1 MRTEGQSIDGTTV
14 VTIRS
19 AKAAHCG
26 CVDPRG
32 MRGGRLHLPTDGRA
46 TLSKSSRISGFYKRT
61 PEERLEIVAEFAG
74 LDDDEVAALRGGDS
88 VRLEAADKMIENVVG
103 LFHFPAAFAANF
115 RVDGVDRL
123 VPMVIEEPSVVA
135 ASSNAANL
143 LRDGEGIQTT
153 ATAPL
158 MIGQIQLCEVP
169 DLEADVEAIEH
180 KQRDLIQMANDAQP
194 RLVARGGGARS
205 LEVRRFE
212 ETELGPMLVVHL
224 LVDVCDA
231 MGANLVNGMVETLA
245 PEIEKLSGAN
255 AYLRI
260 LSNLADKRLVH
271 ATGRV
276 PLSKLERPKLGLSG
290 ADVADRIVRASI
302 FAEIDPYRAATH
314 NKGIMNGVDA
324 FLLAT
329 GQDWRAV
336 EAGAHAYFARP
347 EGYTA
352 MATWRR
358 EGDHLVGK
366 ITLPMQVGIVGGV
379 VKVHPVVRVMLK
391 VLGAERAS
399 DVGRIAASVGLAQ
412 NLAAIMALATE
423 GIQRGH
429 MSLHARNIAAAAGA
443 RAHEIDSIVA
453 EMIRRRS
460 INEDAARSILDES
473 KTEGESEQRPFTVD
487 DFRAAR
493 DRMWPGI
500 EALLESV
507 TEGGERPGSLGAMV
521 KYQLGTGGKRLRAV
535 IPLLVH
541 EALGGDPERA
551 VPFAAAL
558 ELLHNAMLIHDDAEN
573 RVRTRRGHDTLWV
586 RYGLDQAITCGDG
599 MVYLAL
605 TAIGHLPHPADQV
618 RRLERLLTRR
628 MLKASEAQVRALHRD
643 RTVDAWL
650 DLTRDRTGG
659 LFSLAMAGGAL
670 LAGADD
676 ALVEALEALGR
687 ELGITFQVQDELLDL
702 LGGER
707 RERGS
712 DIADGQM
719 GLLIAHCLQV
729 APPEDADR
737 LLKILHSP
745 RIQTDAPA
753 IDEALRLLEVHGSIA
768 FGAELIQEHRAQVE
782 RLAESAPVV
791 LQRLLRGLTDVF
803 LNPLVNRVSG

>member
-1 MRTEGQSIDGTTV
+1 MEEAS
-14 VTIRS
+14 S
-19 AKAAHCG
+19 LP
-26 CVDPRG
+26 PR
-32 MRGGRLHLPTDGRA
+32 GRA

-61 PEERLEIVAEFAG
+61 PDERLAIVAEFAG
-74 LDDDEVAALRGGDS
+74 LDEDEVAALRGGDS

-143 LRDGEGIQTT
+143 LRGGEGILTS

-169 DLEADVEAIEH
+169 DMDQAVTAIEAQQH
-180 KQRDLIQMANDAQP
+180 LLIQMANDAQP

-205 LEVRRFE
+205 LEVRRFD
-212 ETELGPMLVVHL
+212 ETELGPMLVIHL

-245 PEIEKLSGAN
+245 PEVEKLSGAN

-260 LSNLADKRLVH
+260 LSNLADRRLVH
-271 ATGRV
+271 ATGSV
-276 PLSKLERPKLGLSG
+276 PISQLDRPKLGLSG
-290 ADVADRIVRASI
+290 EEVADRIVRASI

-324 FLLAT
+324 FLVAT

-336 EAGAHAYFARP
+336 EAGAHAYVSRP

-358 EGDHLVGK
+358 EGDRLVGK

-399 DVGRIAASVGLAQ
+399 DVGRVAAAVGLAQ

-460 INEDAARSILDES
+460 INEDSARLILDENKS
-473 KTEGESEQRPFTVD
+473 EGSSDGQPFTIE

-493 DRMWPGI
+493 DRMWPRI

-507 TEGGERPGSLGAMV
+507 TEPGESQDSLGGMV
-521 KYQLGTGGKRLRAV
+521 HYQLGTGGKRLRAV
-535 IPLLVH
+535 IPLLVC
-541 EALGGDPERA
+541 EALGGDPDRA
-551 VPFAAAL
+551 VPFAGAL
-558 ELLHNAMLIHDDAEN
+558 ELLHNAMLVHDDAEN

-599 MVYLAL
+599 MLYLAL
-605 TAIGHLPHPADQV
+605 SAIGHLPHPADQV

-628 MLKASEAQVRALHRD
+628 MIKASEAQVQAHRRD
-643 RTVDAWL
+643 RAVDAWL

-659 LFSLAMAGGAL
+659 LFSLAMAGAAL

-676 ALVEALEALGR
+676 ELVEALEALGR

-702 LGGER
+702 LGGDN

-719 GLLIAHCLQV
+719 GLLVAHCLQV
-729 APPEDADR
+729 APPEDADK

-745 RIQTDAPA
+745 RVETNEAA
-753 IDEALRLLEVHGSIA
+753 IDEALRLLETHGSIA
-768 FGAELIQEHRAQVE
+768 FGAELIQEHRTQVE
-782 RLAESAPVV
+782 SLTQNAPMG

-803 LNPLVNRVSG
+803 LSPLVKRVSG

>member
-1 MRTEGQSIDGTTV
+1 M
-14 VTIRS
+14 
-19 AKAAHCG
+19 
-26 CVDPRG
+26 
-32 MRGGRLHLPTDGRA
+32 
-46 TLSKSSRISGFYKRT
+46 SKSSRIPGFYKRT
-61 PEERLEIVAEFAG
+61 PEERLDLVAEFAD
-74 LDDDEVAALRGGDS
+74 LSEEEITALRGGDS

-143 LRDGEGIQTT
+143 LRDGVGIETS

-169 DLEADVEAIEH
+169 DVDAAAAAIEAE
-180 KQRDLIQMANDAQP
+180 QERLIQKANDAQP

-205 LEVRRFE
+205 LEVRRFD

-245 PEIEKLSGAN
+245 PEVERLSGAN

-260 LSNLADKRLVH
+260 LSNLADRRLVH
-271 ATGRV
+271 ATGKV
-276 PLSKLERPKLGLSG
+276 PLTRLERPKLGLTG

-336 EAGAHAYFARP
+336 EAGAHAYFAKP

-358 EGDHLVGK
+358 DEEHLIGS

-399 DVGRIAASVGLAQ
+399 DVGRIAAAVGLAQ

-443 RAHEIDSIVA
+443 RAHEIDTIVA

-460 INEDAARSILDES
+460 INEDSARTILDES
-473 KTEGESEQRPFTVD
+473 KSEDASEEAPFTMK
-487 DFRAAR
+487 DFGAAR
-493 DRMWPGI
+493 DRMWPRI
-500 EALLESV
+500 EGLLQGV
-507 TEGGERPGSLGAMV
+507 TAPGEDPYSLSAMV
-521 KYQLGTGGKRLRAV
+521 NYQLGTGGKRLRAV
-535 IPLLVH
+535 IPLLVV
-541 EALGGDPERA
+541 EALGDDPERA
-551 VPFAAAL
+551 VPFAGAM

-573 RVRTRRGHDTLWV
+573 RVRTRRGQDTLWV

-599 MVYLAL
+599 MLYLAL
-605 TAIGHLPHPADQV
+605 SALGELPHPADQV

-628 MLKASEAQVRALHRD
+628 MLKASEAQVRALRRD

-659 LFSLAMAGGAL
+659 LFSLAMAGAAL
-670 LAGADD
+670 LAGADET
-676 ALVEALEALGR
+676 LVSSLEELGR

-702 LGGER
+702 IGRDR

-719 GLLIAHCLQV
+719 GLLVAHCLQV

-737 LLKILHSP
+737 LLRILHSP
-745 RIQTDAPA
+745 RVETDQAA
-753 IDEALRLLEVHGSIA
+753 IDEALRLLELHGSIA
-768 FGAELIQEHRAQVE
+768 FGAELIQKHRAQVE
-782 RLAESAPVV
+782 ALTHDAPMV

-803 LNPLVNRVSG
+803 LNPLVSRVSG